1 MRGEPALGFDGGEVL
16 QVIAGEAAQVLDEP
30 VEQRG
35 EVQRVP
41 GGAGVVVG
49 VRVGGCSVLADPA
62 VRRAGQRDEQRRPEG
77 LAVRRGVGLADRPGV
92 DRAAGQG
99 SGVLA
104 APGGAVAAWPRRQ
117 DLATKPGIGD
127 RLVKLA
133 DPLIQLSRIE
143 AFAGQEVPAFLRLGP
158 VGDQRPLVLGSRVR
172 VDDGFV
178 VQVPAFAALRG
189 PQDPGPLGARRAHRG
204 QGVPA
209 RDEDLLDVAG
219 VDLGPA
225 QLHRPQAG
233 AVLGGQLL
241 HHVPGQRHR
250 PSARPASSA
259 RAVTRHRPSR
269 CRRCRTARR
278 SRTGG
283 IRPAAPARRCRPG
296 PARSGRRGRVR
307 RCARRFPS

>member
-1 MRGEPALGFDGGEVL
+1 MVGGGDDLAEFGAGDGAADGEVDVRGEPPLGFDGGEVL

-41 GGAGVVVG
+41 RGARVVVG

-62 VRRAGQRDEQRRPEG
+62 VRRARQRDEQRGPEG
-77 LAVRRGVGLADRPGV
+77 LAVRRGVGLADRPGA
-92 DRAAGQG
+92 DRAARQG
-99 SGVLA
+99 SGVLPCA
-104 APGGAVAAWPRRQ
+104 GWSGGGAAALGSTWPRSPASVICSSSSPIRSSSSLVSRPS
-117 DLATKPGIGD
+117 LA
-127 RLVKLA
+127 R
-133 DPLIQLSRIE
+133 S
-143 AFAGQEVPAFLRLGP
+143 VPACLRLGP
-158 VGDQRPLVLGSRVR
+158 VGDQVPLVLRRRVR

-189 PQDPGPLGARRAHRG
+189 PQDPGPLGAGRAHRG

-233 AVLGGQLL
+233 AVLGGQ
-241 HHVPGQRHR
+241 VPDHLRASGIGHPLGPRR
-250 PSARPASSA
+250 PPRGHQA
-259 RAVTRHRPSR
+259 PSQ
-269 CRRCRTARR
+269 
-278 SRTGG
+278 SV
-283 IRPAAPARRCRPG
+283 PSVSNG
-296 PARSGRRGRVR
+296 PA
-307 RCARRFPS
+307 

>member
-1 MRGEPALGFDGGEVL
+1 MTSRSSCAGDGAADGEVDVRGEAALWFDGGEVL
-16 QVIAGEAAQVLDEP
+16 QVIAGEPAQVLDEP

-35 EVQRVP
+35 EVQRVA

-62 VRRAGQRDEQRRPEG
+62 VGRAGQRDEQRGPEG

-99 SGVLA
+99 SGVLP
-104 APGGAVAAWPRRQ
+104 APGGAVAARPRRQ
-117 DLATKPGIGD
+117 DLAAEPGIGD
-127 RLVKLA
+127 LLVQLA
-133 DPLIQLSRIE
+133 DPLVQLAGVE

-189 PQDPGPLGARRAHRG
+189 PQDPGPLGAGRAHRG

-233 AVLGGQLL
+233 AVLGGQVLD
-241 HHVPGQRHR
+241 HVAGQRCGHPLGPRR
-250 PSARPASSA
+250 PPGGHQA
-259 RAVTRHRPSR
+259 PSQ
-269 CRRCRTARR
+269 
-278 SRTGG
+278 SV
-283 IRPAAPARRCRPG
+283 PSVSNG
-296 PARSGRRGRVR
+296 PA
-307 RCARRFPS
+307 